1 MTAGQTVTAQ
11 PARVKTRARAGSSD
25 ALAREI
31 ATALDAD
38 WLPRIYRERIL
49 PLRTRSFQLQRAQGA
64 AEVTVQHTL
73 LGVELKIGRKRL
85 SCPDLATARYLS
97 VFARL
102 GCAAV
107 AVPYGITCTSPLGDE
122 PESAWQRLLL

>member
-1 MTAGQTVTAQ
+1 MLREQTVVAQ
-11 PARVKTRARAGSSD
+11 MARVKTRGSVGASE
-25 ALAREI
+25 ALAEEI
-31 ATALDAD
+31 VATLGED
-38 WLPRIYRERIL
+38 WLPRIYRERIM
-49 PLRTRSFQLQRAQGA
+49 PLRTRAYQLPQAQGA
-64 AEVTVQHTL
+64 AEVSVQHTL

-107 AVPYGITCTSPLGDE
+107 AVP
-122 PESAWQRLLL
+122 